1 LDETS
6 DRWIAGD
13 AYEHFMGRWSRRIA
27 KEFIGWL
34 NPPASWD
41 WLEVGCGTGALTQA
55 ICANAHPAAVVA
67 CDPSPEFVAFAR
79 RSLSHPAVTFFVAGA
94 DELPRQEGGFDA
106 VVSGLVLNFI
116 PAPAEAIRSMRNRLR
131 PGGTLAAYVWDYAE
145 GMQFLRIFWDVAAEL
160 DSRAAELDEGQR
172 FPLCH
177 RDALVDLLER
187 EGLESVDARAL
198 EIDTPFPD
206 FDSYWAPF
214 LGGTGPAPSYV
225 GSLSATAREELK
237 LRLRQRLTQEA
248 GAPIQLTARAW
259 AVRGIARVDRQGRA
273 V

>member
-1 LDETS
+1 MDETS
-6 DRWIAGD
+6 DSWIAGD

-34 NPPASWD
+34 NPAADWD

-55 ICANAHPAAVVA
+55 ICANAQPAAVAA
-67 CDPSPEFVAFAR
+67 CDPSPEFVAYAR
-79 RSLSHPAVTFFVAGA
+79 RSLSHPAVAFLVAGA
-94 DELPRQEGGFDA
+94 DELPRQQGGFDA

-116 PAPAEAIRSMRNRLR
+116 PDPAEAIRSMRNRLR

-160 DSRAAELDEGQR
+160 DSRAAKLDEGQR
-172 FPLCH
+172 FPLCQ

-187 EGLESVDARAL
+187 QGLESVDATAL

-206 FDSYWAPF
+206 FGSYWAPF
-214 LGGTGPAPSYV
+214 LGGTGPAPAYV
-225 GSLSATAREELK
+225 SSLSTTARAELK

-248 GAPIQLTARAW
+248 GTPINLTARAW
-259 AVRGIARVDRQGRA
+259 AVRGSTPVDRQGRA

>member
-1 LDETS
+1 LDETP

-13 AYEHFMGRWSRRIA
+13 AYEHFMGRWSQRIA

-55 ICANAHPAAVVA
+55 ICADAHPAAVVA
-67 CDPSPEFVAFAR
+67 CDPSPDFVAFAR
-79 RSLSHPAVTFFVAGA
+79 RSLSHPAVAFLVAGA
-94 DELPRQEGGFDA
+94 EELPRQEGGFDA

-116 PAPAEAIRSMRNRLR
+116 PAPAAAIRSMRNGLR

-160 DSRAAELDEGQR
+160 DSRAAELHEGQR

-187 EGLESVDARAL
+187 EDLESVESRAL

-237 LRLRQRLTQEA
+237 LRLRRRLMQDA

-259 AVRGIARVDRQGRA
+259 AVRGIAGVDRQGRA

>member
-1 LDETS
+1 MDGPS
-6 DRWIAGD
+6 DSWIAGD

-55 ICANAHPAAVVA
+55 IYANAHPAAVVA

-79 RSLSHPAVTFFVAGA
+79 RSLSHPAVTFLVAGT
-94 DELPRQEGGFDA
+94 DELPRQQSGFDA

-131 PGGTLAAYVWDYAE
+131 PGGMLAAYVWDYVE
-145 GMQFLRIFWDVAAEL
+145 GMQFLRIFWDVASEL
-160 DSRAAELDEGQR
+160 DSRAAELHEGQR

-187 EGLESVDARAL
+187 QELKSVDATAL

-206 FDSYWAPF
+206 FESYWAPF
-214 LGGTGPAPSYV
+214 LGSTGPAPAYV
-225 GSLSATAREELK
+225 GSLSATARTELK
-237 LRLRQRLTQEA
+237 LRLRQRLTQDA
-248 GAPIQLTARAW
+248 GTPIQLTARAW
-259 AVRGIARVDRQGRA
+259 AVRGSARVDRQGYA
-273 V
+273 S

>member
-1 LDETS
+1 
-6 DRWIAGD
+6 
-13 AYEHFMGRWSRRIA
+13 MGRWSRRIA

-55 ICANAHPAAVVA
+55 ICDNAHPAAVVA
-67 CDPSPEFVAFAR
+67 CDNSPGFMAFAR
-79 RSLSHPAVTFFVAGA
+79 RSLSHPAVTFLMAGV
-94 DELPRQEGGFDA
+94 DELPRKEAGFDA

-116 PAPAEAIRSMRNRLR
+116 PTPAEAIRSMRNRLR
-131 PGGTLAAYVWDYAE
+131 PGGTLAVYVWDYAE
-145 GMQFLRIFWDVAAEL
+145 GMQFLRIFWDIAAEL

-172 FPLCH
+172 FPFCH

-187 EGLESVDARAL
+187 EGLESVNARAL
-198 EIDTPFPD
+198 EIDTPFTD

-225 GSLSATAREELK
+225 GSLSAAAREELN
-237 LRLRQRLTQEA
+237 LRLRQRLTQDA
-248 GAPIQLTARAW
+248 GAQIQLTARAW
-259 AVRGIARVDRQGRA
+259 AVRGIAGVDRQGRDF
-273 V
+273 